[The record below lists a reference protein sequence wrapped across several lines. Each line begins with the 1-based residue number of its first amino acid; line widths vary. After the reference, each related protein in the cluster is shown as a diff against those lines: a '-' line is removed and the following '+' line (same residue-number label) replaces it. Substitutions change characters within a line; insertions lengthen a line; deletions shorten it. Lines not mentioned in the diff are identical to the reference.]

1 LLAALS
7 DADPFIRSAAISSLA
22 APQFHGELEKALT
35 NQSAAMRLGTLLALR
50 RAGEADASAH
60 VNRVLTDP
68 DLQVRLMAVIWA
80 GERQLTNVAAS
91 LPQALTSGQ
100 TSLTLLQAHAATAQI
115 LALASKAPP
124 PASSTNSEV
133 QFFSLNKKTSV
144 APFIETLR
152 TATQRTPRQTQV
164 EAIRH
169 LAQASDPQAVALLEQ
184 IASDRRR
191 ATEPR
196 AEAIVAL
203 AGVTRSAV
211 LLPLLDDPASAIRI
225 EAARALRLHRADA
238 EVALRVRTKL
248 AQLSGEEVALER
260 QLRFL
265 LPQTNAP
272 ATVTEAEWRTRL
284 AVPGDSASGRRVFFN
299 PAVGCATC
307 HQIDGHGGYPG
318 PDLSVIT
325 RGGSVDKLMISI
337 LDPSRD
343 IPPQFVTHT
352 VTTTDGESYSGL
364 LIGQSSTAGVTLLGG
379 DGNAIAIPPARI
391 TAQTQSD
398 VSLMPEGLAQG
409 LTTQDFRDLIAYL
422 LTRK

>member
-1 LLAALS
+1 
-7 DADPFIRSAAISSLA
+7 
-22 APQFHGELEKALT
+22 
-35 NQSAAMRLGTLLALR
+35 
-50 RAGEADASAH
+50 
-60 VNRVLTDP
+60 
-68 DLQVRLMAVIWA
+68 
-80 GERQLTNVAAS
+80 
-91 LPQALTSGQ
+91 
-100 TSLTLLQAHAATAQI
+100 
-115 LALASKAPP
+115 
-124 PASSTNSEV
+124 
-133 QFFSLNKKTSV
+133 
-144 APFIETLR
+144 
-152 TATQRTPRQTQV
+152 V

-191 ATEPR
+191 AIELR
-196 AEAIVAL
+196 AEAILAL

-211 LLPLLDDPASAIRI
+211 LLPLLDDPAPAIQI

-248 AQLSGEEVALER
+248 AQLSGKDVALEE

-272 ATVTEAEWRTRL
+272 VTFTEAEWRSRL
-284 AVPGDSASGRRVFFN
+284 AGPGDASSGRRVFFN

-325 RGGSVDKLMISI
+325 RGGAVDKLMISI

-364 LIGQSSTAGVTLLGG
+364 LIGQSSTAGVTLLGT

-391 TAQTQSD
+391 VAQTQSD
-398 VSLMPEGLAQG
+398 VCLMPEGLAQG
-409 LTTQDFRDLIAYL
+409 LTTQDFRDLIAFL